1 MKFHWLKQLMPRGLY
16 GRGALIL
23 LLPIVTIQL
32 VVSVVFIQRH
42 FERVTE
48 QMTGSM
54 LLEIDLMIDTVDDAV
69 DLGEAQTKLSALGK
83 PLQIRTDLPAV
94 LDETRGDHRR
104 FYDLTGLVVMDVLHQ
119 LVRPVQAID
128 LTDGD
133 RVVLWVMTDKGLMK
147 IDFARGRASAS
158 NPHQLLVLMMVVGLL
173 MSVIAYLF
181 LRNQLKPIRH
191 LSMMAE
197 AFGRVQSVPYRI
209 SGATEVR
216 SAGAAFLDMRNRIER
231 HIEQRTMMLS
241 AISHD
246 LRTPLTRLRLGL
258 SMLPRNEEDAKDIED
273 MEMDVAEMGRLIDAF
288 LEFSR
293 NQAQASAPDDTD
305 IGALVR
311 DAVQY
316 AQRSGKPVILGN
328 CPPDG
333 EVIVKLRSE
342 AIRRA
347 LDNLIGNALRYGGQA
362 EVTVTLGGKVLKI
375 SVEDPGPGIPP
386 ERREEALRPFTR
398 LDPARNQ
405 DLGQG
410 VGLGLSIASDI
421 VRAHGGSLNLR
432 KSESLG
438 GLQAEIVL
446 PL

>member
-1 MKFHWLKQLMPRGLY
+1 MKFQWLKQMMPRGLY

-32 VVSVVFIQRH
+32 VVSIVFIQRH

-54 LLEIDLMIDTVDDAV
+54 LLEIDLLIDAV
-69 DLGEAQTKLSALGK
+69 DEAPDLSAARAEVERLGT
-83 PLQIRTDLPAV
+83 PLQMTTDLPAI
-94 LDETRGDHRR
+94 LDETRGDHRK

-119 LVRPVQAID
+119 LVRPVRAID

-133 RVVLWVMTDKGLMK
+133 RVVLWVSTDKGLMK
-147 IDFARGRASAS
+147 IDFSRQRASAS
-158 NPHQLLVLMMVVGLL
+158 NPHQLLVLMLVVGLL
-173 MSVIAYLF
+173 MTVVAFLF

-191 LSMMAE
+191 LALMAE
-197 AFGRVQSVPYRI
+197 AFGRGQSVPYKI

-258 SMLPRNEEDAKDIED
+258 SMLPRDPEDAKDIED

-293 NQAQASAPDDTD
+293 NQAQAAAPDDTD
-305 IGALVR
+305 IGQLVR
-311 DAVQY
+311 EAVHY
-316 AQRSGKPVILGN
+316 AQRSGRPVILGD
-328 CPPDG
+328 CPEAG
-333 EVIVKLRSE
+333 EVIAKLRGDD
-342 AIRRA
+342 IRRA

-362 EVTVTLGGKVLKI
+362 EIGVTLGEKTIKI
-375 SVEDPGPGIPP
+375 AVEDPGPGIAP

-421 VRAHGGSLNLR
+421 VRAHGGNLNLR
-432 KSESLG
+432 ESPSLG
-438 GLQAEIVL
+438 GLMAEIVL
-446 PL
+446 PR